1 MSVGR
6 GQLWSSG
13 FRRPQG
19 EIQPRSIYK
28 ILYCL
33 VPKPIRAIRHPKS
46 IHVKNETEFY
56 KINWCRSVF
65 ESFADIATV
74 SLENFGAQ
82 EVSQAPDS
90 SCKIKARQG
99 GSSGVE
105 KNVCRF
111 EELARARNAA
121 F

>member
-1 MSVGR
+1 M
-6 GQLWSSG
+6 
-13 FRRPQG
+13 RRSFYKKNQC
-19 EIQPRSIYK
+19 RSI
-28 ILYCL
+28 
-33 VPKPIRAIRHPKS
+33 
-46 IHVKNETEFY
+46 
-56 KINWCRSVF
+56 F
-65 ESFADIATV
+65 ESFADVATV
-74 SLENFGAQ
+74 SFEKFGAQ

-90 SCKIKARQG
+90 SCKTKARQG